1 MKKLYVFFLLL
12 LFVFSGCEDNA
23 IILSSGIYQSEN
35 DQLGTEPFRASL
47 VIDSEK
53 NRFTFNFDS
62 LSSYFSEGPYSIK
75 EGVLTATTEDGRFVY
90 LFKLIDSETLAF
102 IETGSTKIRVLDE
115 RFGEAVNDG
124 MRFVKTE

>member
-1 MKKLYVFFLLL
+1 MKKIHIFFLIL
-12 LFVFSGCEDNA
+12 LFVFLGCENNA
-23 IILSSGIYQSEN
+23 IILSSGTYQSEN

-53 NRFTFNFDS
+53 NRFTFSYDS
-62 LSSYFSEGPYSIK
+62 LSSYFSEGPYIIK
-75 EGVLTATTEDGRFVY
+75 EDVLTGTTEDGRFVY
-90 LFKLIDSETLAF
+90 LFQIIDSETLAF
-102 IETGSTKIRVLDE
+102 IETGSSKIRLLDD